1 VSAES
6 KTRIAALEAPYRR
19 EVWLDD
25 VQFESG
31 MRLLRVTIK
40 EGRRFTQL
48 DLDEETADQWGQTM
62 LDWVRRMREGQSG

>member
-1 VSAES
+1 VSAEI
-6 KTRIAALEAPYRR
+6 KTRIATVEAPYRR

-48 DLDEETADQWGQTM
+48 DLDEATADRWGQTM
-62 LDWVRRMREGQSG
+62 LDWAHRSSEGQSG

>member
-1 VSAES
+1 MSAES

-25 VQFESG
+25 VRFESG

-40 EGRRFTQL
+40 EGRRITQL
-48 DLDEETADQWGQTM
+48 DLDAATAEQWGQAM
-62 LDWVRRMREGQSG
+62 ADWVHSLGKNQSG

>member
-1 VSAES
+1 MSEEI
-6 KTRIAALEAPYRR
+6 KTRLATIVAPYRR
-19 EVWLDD
+19 EVWLDA

-48 DLDEETADQWGQTM
+48 DLDAETADQWGEAM
-62 LDWVRRMREGQSG
+62 KDWAQRSRQGQSG

>member
-25 VQFESG
+25 VRFESG

-40 EGRRFTQL
+40 ESQRITQL
-48 DLDEETADQWGQTM
+48 DLDQATADQWGQAM
-62 LDWVRRMREGQSG
+62 LDWAHSVGKS

>member
-1 VSAES
+1 MSAET
-6 KTRIAALEAPYRR
+6 KQRLATIVAPYRR

-25 VQFESG
+25 VQFASG

-48 DLDEETADQWGQTM
+48 DLDDATADKWGKAM
-62 LDWVRRMREGQSG
+62 LYWAGRTRDNQSG

>member
-48 DLDEETADQWGQTM
+48 DVDAATANLWGQAL
-62 LDWVRRMREGQSG
+62 LDWARASQEDQSE

>member
-1 VSAES
+1 MSTET
-6 KTRIAALEAPYRR
+6 KTRIGSLEAPYRR

-25 VQFESG
+25 VRFESG

-48 DLDEETADQWGQTM
+48 DLDEATAGLWGQAM
-62 LDWVRRMREGQSG
+62 LDWAHRSREGQSV

>member
-1 VSAES
+1 MSAEI
-6 KTRIAALEAPYRR
+6 KTRIATVVAPYRR

-48 DLDEETADQWGQTM
+48 DLDDATADQWGQAM
-62 LDWVRRMREGQSG
+62 LDWAARTRAGQSG

>member
-6 KTRIAALEAPYRR
+6 KTRIATLEAPYRR

-25 VQFESG
+25 VQFGSG

-40 EGRRFTQL
+40 EGQRFTQL
-48 DLDEETADQWGQTM
+48 DLDKETAERWGQAM
-62 LDWVRRMREGQSG
+62 LDWARLAKEGQSG